1 MIFRNWVWFSPPQP
15 PIAIDIRA
23 IIIRR
28 LRLIV
33 GEIIY
38 RIDRGASFCHV
49 NRMSPDDS
57 GMPWVTSGTQKW
69 KGDRPSFIARAVV
82 IMIDAIGLISFWMD
96 QWPVYNRLIIAA
108 IRRSIEAVA
117 WVKKYF
123 VAASVDRGLCCL
135 VSSGMIASMFISN
148 PTQVKNQCEL
158 VITSRVPEII
168 VIMIRERVIGL
179 ISTGRVITNIFG
191 VWAR

>member
-33 GEIIY
+33 GEIMY

-57 GMPWVTSGTQKW
+57 GMP
-69 KGDRPSFIARAVV
+69 
-82 IMIDAIGLISFWMD
+82 
-96 QWPVYNRLIIAA
+96 
-108 IRRSIEAVA
+108 
-117 WVKKYF
+117 
-123 VAASVDRGLCCL
+123 
-135 VSSGMIASMFISN
+135 
-148 PTQVKNQCEL
+148 
-158 VITSRVPEII
+158 
-168 VIMIRERVIGL
+168 
-179 ISTGRVITNIFG
+179 
-191 VWAR
+191 